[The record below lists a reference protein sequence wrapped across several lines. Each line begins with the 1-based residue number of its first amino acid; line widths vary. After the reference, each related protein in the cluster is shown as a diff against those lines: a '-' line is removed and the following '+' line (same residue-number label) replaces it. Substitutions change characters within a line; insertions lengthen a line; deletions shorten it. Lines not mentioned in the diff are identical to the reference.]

1 LRKPVVELFEK
12 PSRITKSVISDS
24 EVLYSANFRLR
35 IRSRDEEDTHVI
47 LNTVSL
53 VARQGRGLRSRELC
67 LSRDSKRTDSSLI
80 VKPKHDET
88 IQIFLRNNQYSQEW
102 KTDINLDK
110 PYRWEID
117 NIVISLRPSI
127 SKALSFTG
135 KAE

>member
-1 LRKPVVELFEK
+1 MELFEK

>member
-1 LRKPVVELFEK
+1 VELFEK

>member
-1 LRKPVVELFEK
+1 MRKPVVELFEK